1 MYRLIIID
9 QIDNK
14 NIRSKHNDLI
24 LYWDNKRNFYSK
36 NSLSI
41 INFIEENS
49 DHIKKIYLDWID
61 SIGNKQIC
69 GKPISEILDVRGKYK
84 AWWHSN
90 FIEKSNYENSPQ
102 ISDALK
108 LIAVQEWIK
117 DYKIKEIIFYSNNK
131 KLAKCLNKFS
141 FNKKFIFKWKKTKNK
156 NKIKISK
163 SFIKKLLPYEIRA
176 FYFFARKIIYSF
188 KVKKSSLE
196 DCKKTNSKVLFIDY
210 FSNIEKLSFFKGKFK
225 SLYWGEL
232 VDKLSAE
239 NINSQWLHLTVDLGH
254 KKNKFSNPEQI
265 LKKLKLFNQSSKGMQ
280 NHYLLVSFFDFWF
293 FLETLCDWFFLRKNG
308 MELNLKKNIV
318 LSKDLDLWP
327 LFEDEWQDSIRGVS
341 AISNCYNFNLFDRA
355 FKKYNQKTKLI
366 YLFEGQS
373 WEYIMIQAWR
383 KNQNGEI
390 IGYSH
395 ASICYWDLRK
405 FFSSN
410 TLKNPLFP
418 FPDKVALNGNLA
430 KSLFSFNAIES
441 KNIIELEATRYLYI
455 NKYKRNRDIS
465 MKRKSGFNL
474 HKKVLLI
481 LFDYN
486 EKFIK
491 NQLEIISEISNY
503 LERYYLVKLK
513 PHPAKIDFLK
523 GLNNSNYEIIED
535 SILSVISDVDF
546 VFTSNTTSA
555 ALECFCLGKP
565 VICLCDNNELNLSP
579 LRDVQGTLFVY
590 NSAQLEQV
598 LRQFWSKEDGYQ
610 EINNDIFYLN
620 NNFSRWMDLLKN

>member
-9 QIDNK
+9 QIHNT

-24 LYWDNKRNFYSK
+24 IYWDNKRNFYSK
-36 NSLSI
+36 NSFSI

-49 DHIKKIYLDWID
+49 DHIKRIYLDWID
-61 SIGNKQIC
+61 SISNKRIC
-69 GKPISEILDVRGKYK
+69 RKPISEILDVRGKYQ

-117 DYKIKEIIFYSNNK
+117 DYKVKEIIFYSNNK

-141 FNKKFIFKWKKTKNK
+141 INKKFIFKWKKTKNK
-156 NKIKISK
+156 NKIKITK

-176 FYFFARKIIYSF
+176 LYFFARKIIYSF
-188 KVKKSSLE
+188 KVKKSSLV
-196 DCKKTNSKVLFIDY
+196 DFKKTNSKVLFVDY
-210 FSNIEKLSFFKGKFK
+210 FFNMEKLSFFEGKFK
-225 SLYWGEL
+225 SLYWGDL
-232 VDKLSAE
+232 VDKLIKES
-239 NINSQWLHLTVDLGH
+239 IKSQWIHLSVDLGQ
-254 KKNKFSNPEQI
+254 KKNIFYNSKQI
-265 LKKLKLFNQSSKGMQ
+265 LEKLKLFNKSSNNLQ
-280 NHYLLVSFFDFWF
+280 NHILLDGLFDFSIF
-293 FLETLCDWFFLRKNG
+293 FETIIDWFYLRRIG
-308 MELNLKKNIV
+308 IEIQLKRNIP
-318 LSKDLDLWP
+318 LLKDLDLWP
-327 LFEDEWQDSIRGVS
+327 LFEDEWQESINGVV

-355 FKKYNQKTKLI
+355 FKKYNKNTKLV

-383 KNQNGEI
+383 KNQNGEV

-395 ASICYWDLRK
+395 SSICYWDLRK

-430 KSLFSFNAIES
+430 KSIFGFNAIES
-441 KNIIELEATRYLYI
+441 KKIIELEATRYLYI
-455 NKYKRNRDIS
+455 NEYKRNQNILL
-465 MKRKSGFNL
+465 KRKSCFNS

-523 GLNNSNYEIIED
+523 GLNKSNYEIVED

-555 ALECFCLGKP
+555 AIECFCLGKP

-590 NSAQLEQV
+590 NSAQLEQG
-598 LRQFWSKEDGYQ
+598 LRKFSSKEDGYQ